1 MEMMKCVVKELPG
14 DGHVVLTERPV
25 PEVGDFDVLIRVKAV
40 AICGTDVHI
49 KHWDDYAQKR
59 MNPPTIL
66 GHEYAGEVVKVGKG
80 VTSVKIGDI
89 VNSDSHLVCGTC
101 DLCLNGHSDVC
112 YNTIVIGVHR
122 DGAFAEYICIPE
134 SAVNQCDASMPIE
147 QLALME
153 PLGVA
158 VHAAMEFPIA
168 VKKVAVIGCGPIGCM
183 GVAVA
188 KTLGAAQIIAIELNE
203 KRAEMALEMGASVIV
218 NPVKEDTVA
227 RVKELSGGNG
237 VDVVLDFS
245 GNAGAIMTALDYVK
259 PDGCIV
265 AAGLGPNPVTLPW
278 ENFVTKGICIKGIS
292 GREIPRTWERMKGLF
307 AAGLDISKVIT
318 HVMPLEDYE
327 KGLEL
332 METGQCGKVVLK
344 P

>member
-1 MEMMKCVVKELPG
+1 MEMMKCVVKEQKG
-14 DGHVVLTERPV
+14 DGFVSLTQKPV
-25 PEVGDFDVLIRVKAV
+25 PEIGDYDVLIRVKAV

-49 KHWDDYAQKR
+49 RHWDDYTQKR
-59 MNPPTIL
+59 MNPPTVI

-80 VTSVKIGDI
+80 VTAVNVGDI
-89 VNSDSHLVCGTC
+89 VNSDSHLVCNSC
-101 DLCLNGHSDVC
+101 DLCLNGHTDVC
-112 YNTIVIGVHR
+112 YNTVVIGVHR
-122 DGAFAEYICIPE
+122 DGAMAEYISIPE
-134 SAVNQCDASMPIE
+134 SAAVKCDPSMPIE

-158 VHAAMEFPIA
+158 VHAAMEFPISA
-168 VKKVAVIGCGPIGCM
+168 KKVAVIGCGPIGCM

-188 KTLGAAQIIAIELNE
+188 RTLGAAKIIAVELNPQ
-203 KRAEMALEMGASVIV
+203 RAQMALEMGANAVID
-218 NPVKEDTVA
+218 PVKEDVTSK
-227 RVKELSGGNG
+227 VKELCDGLG

-259 PDGCIV
+259 PDGYIV
-265 AAGLGPNPVTLPW
+265 CAGLGPKPVTLEW
-278 ENFVTKGICIKGIS
+278 ENFVTKGICIKGIY

-318 HVMPLEDYE
+318 HVLPLEEFE
-327 KGLEL
+327 KGLDL
-332 METGQCGKVVLK
+332 MEKGQCGKVVLK

>member
-1 MEMMKCVVKELPG
+1 MEMMKCVVKEKPG
-14 DGHVVLTERPV
+14 DGHVVLMERPI

-66 GHEYAGEVVKVGKG
+66 GHEYAGEVVKVGKC
-80 VTSVKIGDI
+80 VTAVKVGDI
-89 VNSDSHLVCGTC
+89 VNSDSHLVCGSC
-101 DLCLNGHSDVC
+101 DLCLNGHTDVC
-112 YNTIVIGVHR
+112 YNTVVIGVHR

-134 SAVNQCDASMPIE
+134 SAVNKCDESMPVE

-158 VHAAMEFPIA
+158 VHAAMEFPIST
-168 VKKVAVIGCGPIGCM
+168 KKVAIIGCGPIGCM

-203 KRAEMALEMGASVIV
+203 QRAQMALEMGANAIV
-218 NPVKEDTVA
+218 NPLKEDVID
-227 RVKELSGGNG
+227 RVKEISGGFG

-245 GNAGAIMTALDYVK
+245 GNAGAIMTSLDYVK
-259 PDGCIV
+259 PDGCVV
-265 AAGLGPNPVTLPW
+265 AAGLGPKPVTLEW
-278 ENFVTKGICIKGIS
+278 EKFVTKGICLKGIS

-307 AAGLDISKVIT
+307 AAGMDISKIIT
-318 HVMPLEDYE
+318 HVLPLEQFE
-327 KGLEL
+327 TGLEL
-332 METGQCGKVVLK
+332 MEKGQCGKVILK

>member
-1 MEMMKCVVKELPG
+1 MEMMKCVVKEQKG
-14 DGHVVLTERPV
+14 DGYVVLTEKPI
-25 PEVGDFDVLIRVKAV
+25 PEVGDNDVLIRVKAV

-59 MNPPTIL
+59 MNPPTII
-66 GHEYAGEVVKVGKG
+66 GHEYSGVVVKVGKN
-80 VTSVKIGDI
+80 VKSVQIGDV

-101 DLCLNGHSDVC
+101 DLCRNGHSDVC
-112 YNTIVIGVHR
+112 YNTVVIGVHR
-122 DGAFAEYICIPE
+122 DGAMAEYIIIPE
-134 SAVNQCDASMPIE
+134 SDVNKCDLDLPFE

-153 PLGVA
+153 PFGVA

-168 VKKVAVIGCGPIGCM
+168 TKKVAVIGCGPIGCM

-188 KTLGAAQIIAIELNE
+188 KTLGAAQVIGIELNE
-203 KRAEMALEMGASVIV
+203 QRGQMALDMGADAVV
-218 NPVKEDTVA
+218 NPLKEDTAA
-227 RVKELSGGNG
+227 RIKELSGGLG
-237 VDVVLDFS
+237 VDFV
-245 GNAGAIMTALDYVK
+245 
-259 PDGCIV
+259 
-265 AAGLGPNPVTLPW
+265 LGPKPLELPC
-278 ENFVTKGICIKGIS
+278 EKFVTSGFCIKGVS

-318 HVMPLEDYE
+318 HVLPLEEFD

-332 METGQCGKVVLK
+332 MEKGQCGKVVLK

>member
-1 MEMMKCVVKELPG
+1 MEMMKCVVKEQKG
-14 DGHVVLTERPV
+14 DGYVVLTEKPI
-25 PEVGDFDVLIRVKAV
+25 PEVGDNDVLIRVKAV

-59 MNPPTIL
+59 MNPPTII
-66 GHEYAGEVVKVGKG
+66 GHEYSGVVVKVGKN
-80 VTSVKIGDI
+80 VKSVQIGDV

-101 DLCLNGHSDVC
+101 DLCRNGHSDVC
-112 YNTIVIGVHR
+112 YNTVVIGVHR
-122 DGAFAEYICIPE
+122 DGAMAEYIIIPE
-134 SAVNQCDASMPIE
+134 SDVNKCDLDLPFE

-168 VKKVAVIGCGPIGCM
+168 TKKVAVIGCGPIGCM

-188 KTLGAAQIIAIELNE
+188 KTLGAAQVIGIELNE
-203 KRAEMALEMGASVIV
+203 QRGQMALDMGADAVV
-218 NPVKEDTVA
+218 NPLKEDTAA
-227 RVKELSGGNG
+227 RIKELSGGLG
-237 VDVVLDFS
+237 VDFV
-245 GNAGAIMTALDYVK
+245 
-259 PDGCIV
+259 
-265 AAGLGPNPVTLPW
+265 LGPKPLELPC
-278 ENFVTKGICIKGIS
+278 EKFVTSGFCIKGVS

-318 HVMPLEDYE
+318 HVLPLEEFD

-332 METGQCGKVVLK
+332 MEKGQCGKVVLK

>member
-1 MEMMKCVVKELPG
+1 MDMMKCVVKEEKG
-14 DGHVVLTERPV
+14 EGHVVLTTRPV

-40 AICGTDVHI
+40 AVCGTDVHI
-49 KHWDDYAQKR
+49 RHWDEYSQKR
-59 MNPPTIL
+59 MNPPTIM
-66 GHEYAGEVVKVGKG
+66 GHEYAGEVAKVGKC
-80 VTSVKIGDI
+80 VTSVKVGDI

-112 YNTIVIGVHR
+112 YNTQVIGVMR

-134 SAVNQCDASMPIE
+134 TAVNKCDPSMPIE

-158 VHAAMEFPIA
+158 VHAAMEFPIST
-168 VKKVAVIGCGPIGCM
+168 KKVAVIGCGPIGCM

-188 KTLGAAQIIAIELNE
+188 RTLGAAQIIAIELNE
-203 KRAEMALEMGASVIV
+203 QRAQMALEMGADAIV

-227 RVKELSGGNG
+227 RVKEISGGLG

-245 GNAGAIMTALDYVK
+245 GNAGAIQTAIDYVK
-259 PDGCIV
+259 PDGYIV
-265 AAGLGPNPVTLPW
+265 AAGLGPKPVELPW
-278 ENFVTKGICIKGIS
+278 ENFVTKGICLKGIS

-318 HVMPLEDYE
+318 HVLPLEEFE

-332 METGQCGKVVLK
+332 MEQGKCGKVVLK